1 MSALSCREPVARA
14 VRICHAAEIMGVDGH
29 VSVRDDEDAN
39 VFWINDRHAGRATLT
54 VANIVPVDVRTGKR
68 IGEGTEPPSEV
79 HIHREVYARR
89 PDVRSIVHSHPTNV
103 LALSAIGAIERPSTT
118 VGTFIAEA
126 GAPIFDSPVL
136 INTTPRGE
144 ALANALG
151 SEPAAI
157 LRQHGAVTV
166 GTSIQEAVVRMICLE
181 DNARKQCGAV
191 RMGGVKYLAGGEYKT
206 LAAENWLNAVEKF
219 WLFHE
224 ETALLRGALA
234 GLGT

>member
-1 MSALSCREPVARA
+1 
-14 VRICHAAEIMGVDGH
+14 
-29 VSVRDDEDAN
+29 
-39 VFWINDRHAGRATLT
+39 
-54 VANIVPVDVRTGKR
+54 
-68 IGEGTEPPSEV
+68 
-79 HIHREVYARR
+79 
-89 PDVRSIVHSHPTNV
+89 V
-103 LALSAIGAIERPSTT
+103 LALSAIGAVERPSTT

-136 INTTPRGE
+136 INTVARGE

-181 DNARKQCGAV
+181 DNARKQSGAL

-206 LAAENWLNAVEKF
+206 LAAENWLNATEKF

-224 ETALLRGALA
+224 ETAQHRGALA
-234 GLGT
+234 ELGA